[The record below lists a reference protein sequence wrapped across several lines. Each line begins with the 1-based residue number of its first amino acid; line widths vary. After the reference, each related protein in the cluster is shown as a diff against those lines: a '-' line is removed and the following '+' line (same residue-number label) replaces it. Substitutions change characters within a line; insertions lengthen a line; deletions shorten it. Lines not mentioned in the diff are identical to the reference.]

1 MSSNKNNILL
11 VNERDNSA
19 VVVIE
24 NEGAP
29 YLIDED
35 DIKPAPNIQVNEGA
49 RIFKEFKDLDTLLY
63 RRSLRNKK
71 RVDYSAFFTYE
82 LCKVIYNLITYMT
95 SAKNETYTLWE
106 VMKEL
111 D

>member
-1 MSSNKNNILL
+1 M
-11 VNERDNSA
+11 VNEGDNSI
-19 VVVIE
+19 VVIIE
-24 NEGAP
+24 NKGAP
-29 YLIDED
+29 DLVDKD
-35 DIKPAPNIQVNEGA
+35 NIKPAPNIQVNEGA

-71 RVDYSAFFTYE
+71 KVNYLAIFIYE
-82 LCKVIYNLITYMT
+82 LFKVIYNLIAYMT
-95 SAKNETYTLWE
+95 SAKIETYTLWE